1 MLLTHHQQ
9 TSGYVSY
16 LGKNCIELVN
26 TIVGGK
32 ILSYLG
38 EKYKKFP
45 IPPLNYASSGVSHTT
60 YFYTLNS
67 DQINILCFSIFFLA
81 S

>member
-9 TSGYVSY
+9 TLGYISY
-16 LGKNCIELVN
+16 WGNNFVELV
-26 TIVGGK
+26 K
-32 ILSYLG
+32 LSYLG

-45 IPPLNYASSGVSHTT
+45 IPPLNYASSGVSYTM
-60 YFYTLNS
+60 YFYILNS
-67 DQINILCFSIFFLA
+67 DQINLCFSIFFLA

>member
-9 TSGYVSY
+9 TSAMFY

-32 ILSYLG
+32 MLSYLG
-38 EKYKKFP
+38 KNTKFP
-45 IPPLNYASSGVSHTT
+45 IPPLNYASSESLIPHI
-60 YFYTLNS
+60 F
-67 DQINILCFSIFFLA
+67 IHSIVIK
-81 S
+81 